1 MRTEDTAAMGREE
14 PETSGLSR
22 DGVIDAALAMLD
34 TVGVDGLSMRA
45 LADRLGV
52 KAASLYWHLRDKDQ
66 LLEMVAETIL
76 NRIEVPASPPGWRPQ
91 VVAAC
96 AALAEMLGEHRAAAA
111 VVLGS
116 LPAVQRSSLTRDLT
130 RVLRLAG
137 LHDSEGAA
145 FALVVEAAASAVTSS
160 VASTLPREDE
170 VMTLAIDS
178 GSYRVTVRAAPPG
191 TADVASS
198 AGGGGAASV
207 DVQPGGLVV
216 VRSRR
221 GGNRGAVTLNP
232 EFTWYIKLHGATWN
246 STLDLSGLRISG
258 MEFDSGAGK
267 VTCTLPAP
275 IGVVPIRVNSGIV
288 GVTFH
293 RPANTAVHATVSSG
307 SVKVRLDEQLI
318 RAAAA
323 DVHWDSPGALRSDD
337 RYDLTVYS
345 GCVRVTMDAS
355 APAASRPRASVA
367 PAHDMRTPSQS
378 SDQGVALILD
388 GIEKR
393 LSEKAEKPTQA

>member
-1 MRTEDTAAMGREE
+1 MGRED

-22 DGVIDAALAMLD
+22 DAVIGAALEMLD
-34 TVGVDGLSMRA
+34 SVGVDGLSMRA

-52 KAASLYWHLRDKDQ
+52 KAASLYWHLRDKEQ

-76 NRIEVPASPPGWRPQ
+76 DRIEVPASPPGWRLQ
-91 VVAAC
+91 VAAAC
-96 AALAEMLGEHRAAAA
+96 AALRDMLSEHRAAAA

-116 LPAVQRSSLTRDLT
+116 LPAVQRSVLTRDLT

-137 LHDSEGAA
+137 LEDSEGAA
-145 FALVVEAAASAVTSS
+145 FALVVEAAASAITSS
-160 VASTLPREDE
+160 VTTTPPREDA

-191 TADVASS
+191 TVDVASS

-216 VRSRR
+216 VRNRR
-221 GGNRGAVTLNP
+221 GGNRGAVLLNP
-232 EFTWYIKLHGATWN
+232 DYMWHIKLHGATWN
-246 STLDLSGLRISG
+246 TTLDLSGLQISG
-258 MEFDSGAGK
+258 IELDSGAGK

-275 IGVVPIRVNSGIV
+275 AGVVPIRVNSGLV

-307 SVKVRLDEQLI
+307 SVKVRLDDQLI
-318 RAAAA
+318 RAAAS
-323 DVHWDSPGALRSDD
+323 DVQWDSPGASRSGD

-355 APAASRPRASVA
+355 APAAPRPRPLAA
-367 PAHDMRTPSQS
+367 PRDMQAPSRS
-378 SDQGVALILD
+378 TDQGVALILD

-393 LSEKAEKPTQA
+393 LSNPH